1 MLNGKGR
8 SLSRENF
15 LISSCQT
22 TSAPSLCSARPTLG
36 QLGVDALHFVAVEGF
51 AEGDVDLDAHL
62 HE

>member
-15 LISSCQT
+15 L
-22 TSAPSLCSARPTLG
+22 TLVVPDDQCAVALFGEADFG
-36 QLGVDALHFVAVEGF
+36 QLVVDALHFVAVEGF

-62 HE
+62 HK